1 MISDLSQTP
10 GAEAPSASNELMTL
24 YGQSQENLQE
34 RLTAAG
40 FPRFR
45 ADQIYQWLYKKGAE
59 SLEEMTNLPKALR
72 EWLTQHA
79 TLGNLELVKVQ
90 GEPEVTQKVLF
101 RTADGNFIE
110 SVVMRDEGAGRTS
123 LCLSSQV
130 GCAMGCTFCLT
141 GFGGFQRNL
150 TAGEI
155 VSQAIQIRRRV
166 MGADEPLH
174 HIVFMG
180 MGEPMHNLD
189 AVIPALRLLTDP
201 EGFGLSKRRV
211 TVSTVGHVEGL
222 KRFAVEN
229 PGVNLA
235 LSLNA
240 TTDTT
245 RASIMPI
252 NKKWKIQEL
261 MAAVEAYPLEQRR
274 RVTVEY
280 VLIRG
285 INDTP
290 EDAKRLAALLRGLR
304 CKVNLIMFN
313 EHEKLPYKQVAP
325 ETLQGFMRV
334 LSEAHY
340 TVTVRWSKG
349 REIDAAC
356 GQLAAHS
363 FEKQPA

>member
-1 MISDLSQTP
+1 MPANTSLIS
-10 GAEAPSASNELMTL
+10 ELAVPLLGMPL
-24 YGQSQENLQE
+24 EGIQA
-34 RLTAAG
+34 RLEQAV

-45 ADQIYQWLYKKGAE
+45 ATQIYQWLYKKGAS
-59 SLEEMTNLPKALR
+59 SLDEMTNLPRPLR
-72 EWLTQHA
+72 EWLAQH
-79 TLGNLELVKVQ
+79 TPLGALERVKVQ
-90 GEPEVTQKVLF
+90 GEAETTQKVLF
-101 RTADGNFIE
+101 RTTDGNYIE

-155 VSQAIQIRRRV
+155 IGQALQIRRHV
-166 MGADEPLH
+166 LAPEEPLH

-189 AVIPALRLLTDP
+189 AVIPALKLLTDP
-201 EGFGLSKRRV
+201 EGFGLSKRRI

-222 KRFAVEN
+222 RRFAVEN
-229 PGVNLA
+229 PGVSLA

-240 TTDTT
+240 TTDAT
-245 RASIMPI
+245 REKIMPI
-252 NKKWKIQEL
+252 NKRWKLRDLI
-261 MAAVEAYPLEQRR
+261 AAIEAYPLEQRR

-290 EDAKRLAALLRGLR
+290 EDAKRLAGLLRGLR
-304 CKVNLIMFN
+304 CKINLIMFN
-313 EHEKLPYKQVAP
+313 EHEKLPYKQVPA
-325 ETLQGFMRV
+325 ETLQGFMKV

-356 GQLAAHS
+356 GQLAAHF
-363 FEKQPA
+363 FEKQTA